1 MIKHS
6 FQSVLRKL
14 VGVAAGVLLLLG
26 VTLVAQGFID
36 TKDYREQIIR
46 TIKERTGKD
55 VVIKGRVTARLLPT
69 PGLFVPGLELRGIDD
84 KDPAPTFTAQAVY
97 ISADMLSLF
106 SDQIIVSSITF
117 ENSLLEMRRANDG
130 KVHWDW
136 LAQDLLEPMLRS
148 GEPARP
154 MELVFVSGRVF
165 YYNDLSNQA
174 LPIRNI
180 NLTIN
185 TGSQLNLSGGVE
197 IAGHNLRLNAALA
210 PASTPDGLRPLD
222 VRLASRNDEITLKGQ
237 LGYVHEKLSI
247 SGDFASRIED
257 LNYWLSMQPSTP
269 AQDASQPLLPIKL
282 AGVWSQD
289 GWAVALKEA
298 AFEGLGSKA
307 AGSISFAWDKAPA
320 FDVRA
325 DFSQFQ
331 FHDWQSLMLL
341 LAEQRKPDAA
351 AMMRDEFEKPQMALP
366 DQLRLNVNA
375 TAETVL
381 MGDKTWQKARL
392 SAEMEDAAITINQ
405 LGIQLPGDA
414 SLSLFGIISQGA
426 SKNLRFEGT
435 MESQGSSLREV
446 MTLLDPN
453 AGDLPEAG
461 FGAFSVRSNLFISP
475 EQVRLSEAEVKLN
488 ELNLSGGMVAYFDG
502 KPRIE
507 ADVKLRDINF
517 DYFRDVWREGRSS
530 QNKSDYFLRFDKS
543 MNFSWLKK
551 LKTSVDFKVI
561 VDGFTFLD
569 TPGQSAAFRLFAQ
582 EGEFGI
588 YNLRFYYPSHTVE
601 ASFNLNVKG
610 DVPFFSLVY
619 NDGSDL
625 NTRYFMAT
633 PENAA
638 DVTGTALD
646 KDVETDIAALK
657 PSQQGGKAWPEELFD
672 MSWME
677 GYNATFDISLGR
689 LIHRDTVLQRF
700 RMKSVLRD
708 RVLTIQALNFGF
720 WQGRCDITG
729 TLYGGKVPGTSLGF
743 TITNADLAEIIA
755 TFSKR
760 NNITGRVGV
769 SGSITTSGV
778 NPLSWVQ
785 QADAKLTINGVGV
798 NVSNFN
804 LRGVVDTVAVSRTTA
819 DVVTNVNLA
828 LPNGSTEFS
837 LEGYLNVK
845 NGLVRT
851 PGITLKSGNM
861 LGNLTGELR
870 LIAWTMN
877 LSTLFQFPA
886 MTSETVPTLSVQ
898 LTGSVD
904 DADMT
909 TDTDSLEAY
918 VSKRIIGN

>member
-106 SDQIIVSSITF
+106 SDQIAVSSITF

-148 GEPARP
+148 GEPTRP

-185 TGSQLNLSGGVE
+185 TGSQLNLSGGAE
-197 IAGHNLRLNAALA
+197 IAGHKLRLNAALA
-210 PASTPDGLRPLD
+210 PAPTPDGLRPLD

-237 LGYVHEKLSI
+237 LGYVDEKLRI

-257 LNYWLSMQPSTP
+257 LNYWLSTQPSTP
-269 AQDASQPLLPIKL
+269 AQNVSQPLLPIKL

-298 AFEGLGSKA
+298 VFEGLGSKA
-307 AGSISFAWDKAPA
+307 SGSISFAWDKAPA
-320 FDVRA
+320 FDVKA
-325 DFSQFQ
+325 EFSQFQ
-331 FHDWQSLMLL
+331 FHDWQALALL

-351 AMMRDEFEKPQMALP
+351 ALMRDEFEKPEMALP
-366 DQLRLNVNA
+366 DQLRLSVIA
-375 TAETVL
+375 AAETVL
-381 MGDKTWQKARL
+381 VGDKIWQKARI

-426 SKNLRFEGT
+426 SKNLRFEGS

-475 EQVRLSEAEVKLN
+475 EQVRLSEADVKLN

-569 TPGQSAAFRLFAQ
+569 MPGQSAAFRLFAQ

-601 ASFNLNVKG
+601 ASFNLNVKS
-610 DVPFFSLVY
+610 DVPYFTVVY
-619 NDGSDL
+619 NDSSDL
-625 NTRYFMAT
+625 NTRYFMAA

-638 DVTGTALD
+638 GATDAESD
-646 KDVETDIAALK
+646 KVAETDIAALK
-657 PSQQGGKAWPEELFD
+657 PSQQGGKAWSEELFD
-672 MSWME
+672 MGWME

-689 LIHRDTVLQRF
+689 LIHRDTVFQRF

-720 WQGRCDITG
+720 WQGRCEITG
-729 TLYGGKVPGTSLGF
+729 TLDGGKVPSTSLGF

-760 NNITGRVGV
+760 TNITGRLGV
-769 SGSITTSGV
+769 SGTITTSGV

-785 QADAKLTINGVGV
+785 QADAKLTLNGVGV

-804 LRGVVDTVAVSRTTA
+804 LRSVVDTVAVSRTTA

-837 LEGYLNVK
+837 MEGYLNIK

-861 LGNLTGELR
+861 VGNLTGELR
-870 LIAWTMN
+870 LIPWTMN